1 MQRSICAIAHNADLP
16 SIVGI
21 FDKPFRIDS
30 DASKLAM
37 GAVPSQGAWDRER
50 VVAYAGKH
58 LTGRER
64 KWIPYDRERWAI
76 VWSVRHFRPY
86 IAGSKFVV
94 VTDHQPLVG
103 KRNIDPANDPTGRR
117 GRWTIDLSTYDFE
130 IVYRKRKQHVNADA
144 LSRASRITMEDKD
157 LNVGPVDVE
166 CKCTEQDKVS
176 EIVKQAQ
183 SEDENLSKLKHWL
196 EVGTKPP
203 LSEVSGQNRDLTRLY
218 NEYERCSLRE
228 GVIYRR
234 VTDTN
239 KLQER
244 MQLIL
249 PQSMKQGVLHSL
261 HNQSGHFAKV
271 SDRYYLP
278 GMAADVKRCCESSNA
293 CQRRRNP
300 VPGMRAPPQPIVT
313 TRPRELVTVD
323 IVEYT
328 KSDNGSQYA
337 LVLVDHLTKYLELV
351 TVDIV
356 EYTKSDNGNQYALVL
371 GDHFT
376 KYLKLYPMPDA
387 TALTAARKIFGEWV
401 PRYGAPE
408 QLHSDQGTNLN
419 AKLIQ
424 EVCSLLQRWKIHSTP
439 FHPQSDGA
447 TERVIRTVNA
457 ILVKCVA
464 EKQKDWDVKLGPDT
478 ITYTSAVHESTGFTP
493 YFLEHRRE
501 MRLPADLMGEP
512 SPGHSCP
519 VTKYGQELKK
529 GLDSA
534 FTMARDSLDASH
546 RRQKAGYDKWARE
559 NPCKFG
565 TKCGG
570 LTRNPERVA

>member
-1 MQRSICAIAHNADLP
+1 
-16 SIVGI
+16 
-21 FDKPFRIDS
+21 
-30 DASKLAM
+30 
-37 GAVPSQGAWDRER
+37 
-50 VVAYAGKH
+50 
-58 LTGRER
+58 
-64 KWIPYDRERWAI
+64 
-76 VWSVRHFRPY
+76 
-86 IAGSKFVV
+86 
-94 VTDHQPLVG
+94 
-103 KRNIDPANDPTGRR
+103 
-117 GRWTIDLSTYDFE
+117 
-130 IVYRKRKQHVNADA
+130 
-144 LSRASRITMEDKD
+144 
-157 LNVGPVDVE
+157 
-166 CKCTEQDKVS
+166 
-176 EIVKQAQ
+176 
-183 SEDENLSKLKHWL
+183 
-196 EVGTKPP
+196 
-203 LSEVSGQNRDLTRLY
+203 
-218 NEYERCSLRE
+218 
-228 GVIYRR
+228 
-234 VTDTN
+234 
-239 KLQER
+239 

-261 HNQSGHFAKV
+261 HNQSGHFGYNNTLAKV

-328 KSDNGSQYA
+328 KSDNGNQYA
-337 LVLVDHLTKYLELV
+337 LVLVDHFTKYLELV

-376 KYLKLYPMPDA
+376 KYLELVTVDIVEYTKSDNGNQYALVLGDHFTKYLELVTVDIVEYTKSDNGNQYALVLGDHFTKYLELVTVDIVEYTKSDNGNQYALVLGDHFIKYLKLYPMPDA
-387 TALTAARKIFGEWV
+387 KALTAARKIFGEWV

-424 EVCSLLQRWKIHSTP
+424 EVCSLLQRWKTHTTP

-457 ILVKCVA
+457 ILAKCVA
-464 EKQKDWDVKLGPDT
+464 EKQKDWDVKLGSDT
-478 ITYTSAVHESTGFTP
+478 IAYTSAVHESTGFTP
-493 YFLEHRRE
+493 YFLEHRWE